1 MLYKAAHIIR
11 AHIPWLWVWLNAV
24 NSTLFALRFA
34 KRLRQIPSII
44 KQHSCAHRTIEPL
57 SASNIDAATRMFESQ
72 PESCYEHFRPHAFD
86 RTTLLRLSRDKAFMA
101 FIVVDGDEAIGY
113 FFLRGSFTGKCFRG
127 YMTDIGHRRMGINRI
142 MGQCS
147 TSIAQ
152 ALGIPMYGSI
162 SPQNIASMESAKAV
176 NDIKIISTLDNGDY
190 YVEYLPK
197 QQS

>member
-11 AHIPWLWVWLNAV
+11 ANCPWLWTWLNKA
-24 NSTLFALRFA
+24 NSTLFAIRFA
-34 KRLRQIPSII
+34 KRLRQMPSII
-44 KQHSCAHRTIEPL
+44 ERHSCAHRTIEPL
-57 SASNIDAATRMFESQ
+57 AAGNIDAALRMFDSQ
-72 PESCYEHFRPHAFD
+72 PESSYEHFKPHAFD
-86 RTTLLRLSRDKAFMA
+86 QATLLRLSHDKAFLA
-101 FIVVDGDEAIGY
+101 YLVTDDGEPVGY
-113 FFLRGSFTGKCFRG
+113 FFLRCSFTGKCFRG
-127 YMTDIGHRRMGINRI
+127 YMTDISHRRMGINRI
-142 MGQCS
+142 MGLCS

-162 SPQNIASMESAKAV
+162 SPHNIASMESAKAV

>member
-1 MLYKAAHIIR
+1 MFAIR
-11 AHIPWLWVWLNAV
+11 Y
-24 NSTLFALRFA
+24 A
-34 KRLRQIPSII
+34 KRLRQVPSII
-44 KQHSCAHRTIEPL
+44 ERHSCAHRTIEPL

-72 PESCYEHFRPHAFD
+72 PESSYEHFRPHAFD
-86 RTTLLRLSRDKAFMA
+86 QATLLRLSQDKAFLA
-101 FIVVDGDEAIGY
+101 FLVIDGHEPVGY
-113 FFLRGSFTGKCFRG
+113 FFLRCSFTGKCFRG
-127 YMTDIGHRRMGINRI
+127 YMTDINHRRMGINRI
-142 MGQCS
+142 MGLCS